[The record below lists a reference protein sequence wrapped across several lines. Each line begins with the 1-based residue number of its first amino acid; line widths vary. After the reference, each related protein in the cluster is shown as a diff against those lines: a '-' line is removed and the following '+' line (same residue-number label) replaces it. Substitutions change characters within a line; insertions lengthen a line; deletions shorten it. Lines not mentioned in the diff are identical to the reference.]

1 MNSVSYYYMKNLEY
15 IGYDGDYEV
24 DKSSKVNFT
33 NQVMLETKSRLK
45 ETQYNKITV
54 KLWRGT
60 RWNEG
65 KDR

>member
-1 MNSVSYYYMKNLEY
+1 MMRTMKN
-15 IGYDGDYEV
+15 IQV

-54 KLWRGT
+54 KP
-60 RWNEG
+60 
-65 KDR
+65 